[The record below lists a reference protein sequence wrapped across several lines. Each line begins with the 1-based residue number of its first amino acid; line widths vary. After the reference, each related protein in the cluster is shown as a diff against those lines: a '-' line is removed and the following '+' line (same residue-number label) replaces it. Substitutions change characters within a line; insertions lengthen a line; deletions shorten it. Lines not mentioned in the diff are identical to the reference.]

1 MTCFIS
7 QRRENIVEVKVKSII
22 CGEIFHLKNLSNF
35 EKSNQDDNTSSATV
49 VQKWSGKDGKL
60 KWEIKHHHQI

>member
-49 VQKWSGKDGKL
+49 VQK
-60 KWEIKHHHQI
+60 